1 VLILVDFLLCKK
13 KQKQKQKQKPKRKKE
28 KEKEDMYYNKHI
40 VNVYFVINQH
50 RCKRK

>member
-1 VLILVDFLLCKK
+1 MLILVDFLLYKK
-13 KQKQKQKQKPKRKKE
+13 KQKQKQKPKRKKE
-28 KEKEDMYYNKHI
+28 KEKEDMYHNKHI